1 MTVTTGP
8 PVPDEAVAFDDI
20 EALNAM
26 ASDSFGDWGPEVEVT
41 QELINGFADLTG
53 DHQWIHVDV
62 ERAVAESPFGGPV
75 AHGFLTLSL
84 LPMLA
89 VQPVKV
95 KNHRSGTNYGADKLR
110 FLSPV
115 VAGSH
120 IHARSRVCRADSHRR
135 GTLIT
140 AEVDVSVVGVEK
152 PAVIYRMQYLYS

>member
-1 MTVTTGP
+1 MSVTTGP
-8 PVPDEAVAFDDI
+8 PAPDEAVPFDDI

-26 ASDSFGDWGPEVEVT
+26 ASDAFGAWGPEVEVT

-62 ERAVAESPFGGPV
+62 ERAKAESPFGGPV

-115 VAGSH
+115 VAGSC
-120 IHARSRVCRADSHRR
+120 IHARSRVCRADPHRR

-140 AEVDVSVVGVEK
+140 AEVEVSVVGSEK